1 MPHQTRITGAA
12 LVTPCPG
19 CGRRQNRD
27 GICCNPACSR
37 FDHDGRIAL
46 AREAALAEIRA
57 RLHHD
62 RTDRSHD

>member
-1 MPHQTRITGAA
+1 MPQQTRITGAA
-12 LVTPCPG
+12 LVTACPG

-46 AREAALAEIRA
+46 AREAALASF
-57 RLHHD
+57 
-62 RTDRSHD
+62 RTRHQHQETSDD